1 MLSKQY
7 SNIERSIISKVN
19 RFKLS
24 RIEKQELIND
34 FKYSNFLIVG
44 AAGSI
49 GSAFIE
55 ILLKYDHKSL
65 ILVDKDENQLTE
77 LNREINLIIDTKKVS
92 NIKYIC
98 SDITSMDIEKLIFDN
113 QITHYLNFAA
123 IKHVRSEEHLE
134 SVKYMFNTNSHNFIP
149 AKKIKKNSL
158 KKVFS
163 ISTDKVA
170 NPTSLLGISKNVM
183 ENRLGE
189 FKFYNKKIFVS
200 SVRFAN
206 VSFSN
211 GSILKYVDDRVRSNK
226 VFGIPKNIKR
236 YFITHEEAGTLCFKA
251 LTEKIDGHILIP
263 SLEKLGRLK
272 NIKVISEKILSYYN
286 YKPCYVTN
294 QKLRKNQI
302 RVYLNNKQTHGQKDY
317 EEFVGKNE
325 KTVNLNNVDN
335 YQIIKLKRKFSTEN
349 FCKKVNTSKK
359 IEDVYKLS
367 KKHFKSFKRPKNNL
381 SVSKII

>member
-1 MLSKQY
+1 MLSKKY

>member
-7 SNIERSIISKVN
+7 RNIERSIISKVN

-24 RIEKQELIND
+24 RIETQELKDD

-55 ILLKYDHKSL
+55 ILLQYDYKSL

-77 LNREINLIIDTKKVS
+77 LNREINLIIDKKKLG

-98 SDITSMDIEKLIFDN
+98 SDITSMDMEKFIFDN

-134 SVKYMFNTNSHNFIP
+134 SVKYMFNTNSHSFIP
-149 AKKIKKNSL
+149 AKKIRKNSL
-158 KKVFS
+158 LKVFS

-189 FKFYNKKIFVS
+189 FKFYNKKISVS

-226 VFGIPKNIKR
+226 IFGIPKNIKR

-272 NIKVISEKILSYYN
+272 NIKAISEKILKYYN
-286 YKPCYVTN
+286 HSPCYVTN
-294 QKLRKNQI
+294 RKLKKNQI
-302 RVYLNNKQTHGQKDY
+302 RVYLNNKQTHGQKGY
-317 EEFVGKNE
+317 EEFVGENE
-325 KTVNLNNVDN
+325 KTVKLNKSDN
-335 YQIIKLKRKFSTEN
+335 CQIIKLKRKFNTEN
-349 FCKKVNTSKK
+349 FCKKVNESKT
-359 IEDVYKLS
+359 IEEVYNLS
-367 KKHFKSFKRPKNNL
+367 KKRFKSFKRPKNNL

>member
-77 LNREINLIIDTKKVS
+77 LNREINLIIDKKKVS

>member
-1 MLSKQY
+1 MLSKKY

-349 FCKKVNTSKK
+349 FCKKVNTSKT

>member
-1 MLSKQY
+1 MLSKKY

-272 NIKVISEKILSYYN
+272 NIKAISEKILSYYN

-349 FCKKVNTSKK
+349 FCKKVNTSKT